1 MEKKTIFLELPAE
14 LIDKIDKG
22 NVVGD
27 RSVYITNLLDR
38 QLQENMAK
46 MSASTDLISRMEEV
60 KDPLGLSGEI
70 SLMNSKGL
78 NIGRF
83 DINTIE
89 GFENLNRKIS
99 EISEDHIVKMRTQR
113 LL

>member
-14 LIDKIDKG
+14 MIDKIDKE
-22 NVVGD
+22 NVMGD
-27 RSVYITNLLDR
+27 RSAFITNLLDR
-38 QLQENMAK
+38 QLQENITK

-60 KDPLGLSGEI
+60 NDPLGLSGEI
-70 SLMNSKGL
+70 SLLNSRGL
-78 NIGRF
+78 SIGKF
-83 DINTIE
+83 DINTIK
-89 GFENLNRKIS
+89 GFEGLNRKIS